1 MSWSYF
7 NMVTLHRFPL
17 GNIADVNRVKEVSW
31 GQKMSLFSSCFDS
44 CSQECIHDQRKLET
58 LSISL
63 SRVILSADT
72 IIRNK
77 VPCVCIS
84 RVSALP
90 DCICITADLDW
101 CIRPLKWSD
110 AVLTKAVSSTVN
122 TFALT
127 QRTIY
132 PVVKSD
138 WKSNIDRLRGSVF
151 GSNYPSFFLFNCFI
165 VHEMWAQKYTIYL
178 KFRSALEVNESLNIV
193 TRAVSVML
201 TTLSLFHM
209 ITYYS

>member
-1 MSWSYF
+1 
-7 NMVTLHRFPL
+7 MVTLHRFPL
-17 GNIADVNRVKEVSW
+17 GNIADINCVKEVSW

-90 DCICITADLDW
+90 DCICISADLDW
-101 CIRPLKWSD
+101 CIRPLKWS
-110 AVLTKAVSSTVN
+110 AYQLMQSWLRAVSSTVN

-127 QRTIY
+127 QKTIY

-138 WKSNIDRLRGSVF
+138 WKANIDR
-151 GSNYPSFFLFNCFI
+151 I
-165 VHEMWAQKYTIYL
+165 
-178 KFRSALEVNESLNIV
+178 SLGI
-193 TRAVSVML
+193 RL
-201 TTLSLFHM
+201 P
-209 ITYYS
+209 